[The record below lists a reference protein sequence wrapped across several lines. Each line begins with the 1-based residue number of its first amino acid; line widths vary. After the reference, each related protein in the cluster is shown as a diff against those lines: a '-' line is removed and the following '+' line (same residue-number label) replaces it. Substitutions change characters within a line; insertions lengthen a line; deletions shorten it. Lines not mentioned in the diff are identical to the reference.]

1 MARRIKCVVCGE
13 IFMSDSWNAS
23 ICSDEC
29 RKVRNRERMARERA
43 ELKEGSE
50 IYDARRKP
58 TKFVSTM
65 KQLTA
70 DAIEAN
76 KRGITYGKYIAFVKG
91 RTKRGV

>member
-1 MARRIKCVVCGE
+1 MARKIKCMVCGK
-13 IFMSDSWNAS
+13 FFVSDTWNAS

-50 IYDARRKP
+50 IYDARKKP

-65 KQLTA
+65 KQLTK

>member
-1 MARRIKCVVCGE
+1 MARRIKCVVCGKVF
-13 IFMSDSWNAS
+13 ITDTWNAS

-29 RKVRNRERMARERA
+29 RKIRNRQRVARERA
-43 ELKEGSE
+43 ELKEGAE

-91 RTKRGV
+91 RTGGRV